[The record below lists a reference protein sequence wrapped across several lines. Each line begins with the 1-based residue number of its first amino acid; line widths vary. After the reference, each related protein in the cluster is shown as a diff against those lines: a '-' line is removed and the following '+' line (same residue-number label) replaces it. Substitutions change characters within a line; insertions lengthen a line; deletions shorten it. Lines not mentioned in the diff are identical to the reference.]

1 MIDFFLHLEQ
11 LLPVLLAEY
20 GLWIYAILFLIIFAE
35 TGFVFMFF
43 LPILPILA
51 GLKPVL

>member
-20 GLWIYAILFLIIFAE
+20 GLWIYAILFLIIFALY
-35 TGFVFMFF
+35 TTK
-43 LPILPILA
+43 IDNS
-51 GLKPVL
+51 LK